1 MNIKTGYD
9 MAKDKGWK
17 LKTIVGKVPYLM
29 TRYTELY
36 WTNPLLGYE
45 RIAVSYS
52 DSWISAQIAGFR
64 MKREAKKYC
73 PGLPL

>member
-9 MAKDKGWK
+9 MAKGKGWK

-29 TRYTELY
+29 TYYTELY

-45 RIAVSYS
+45 RISVTHS
-52 DSWISAQIAGFR
+52 DSWISAQFTALR
-64 MKREAKKYC
+64 MKKEAKTYC